1 MLLIS
6 ALVVD
11 GLLEV
16 HLEGY
21 NEMLWLLPLVFDDA
35 FSSRSSLVTR
45 VCTVFIDTFKDI
57 TFFLG
62 LFRLVAYVMV
72 SFFFV
77 LSLSF
82 GEHPAYHFFLEKKA
96 VRACVWFTPPKV

>member
-45 VCTVFIDTFKDI
+45 VCTVFINTFKDI

-72 SFFFV
+72 FFWYS
-77 LSLSF
+77 LSLLVNIQLTIFSS
-82 GEHPAYHFFLEKKA
+82 KK
-96 VRACVWFTPPKV
+96 RQ